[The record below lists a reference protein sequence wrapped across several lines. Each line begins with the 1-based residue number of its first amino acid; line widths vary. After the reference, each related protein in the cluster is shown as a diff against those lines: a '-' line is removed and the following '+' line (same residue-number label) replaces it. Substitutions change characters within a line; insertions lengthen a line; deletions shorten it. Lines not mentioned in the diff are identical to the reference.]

1 MNNKKQ
7 VYPTAAIK
15 GVPVAR
21 RVVVAP
27 KPVQKKVTAKP
38 KLVDAIDMISSK
50 ERDNTR
56 ANYQYTNHHE
66 VVLLQIV
73 APARTDVSE
82 HQKLTSQV
90 HEIVGRINGRFG
102 TLIVVP
108 IHHLD
113 RSLDFHALRASY
125 AVTDVT
131 LVASLRCST
140 IPWCWCYLGKSSE
153 KETVHNSDGKVGVG
167 PTNTEAP
174 GTGNGHGKTHVSNA
188 KSIKGHRKPSQ
199 SFIDVIELLL
209 EPICTCVPP
218 LKDDYYKI
226 LVIEEGL
233 VPVPLIGV
241 VAYKSYTPRV

>member
-7 VYPTAAIK
+7 VYPAAAVK

-21 RVVVAP
+21 RVAVAP

-38 KLVDAIDMISSK
+38 KLVDAIDMI
-50 ERDNTR
+50 N
-56 ANYQYTNHHE
+56 
-66 VVLLQIV
+66 
-73 APARTDVSE
+73 VSE

-90 HEIVGRINGRFG
+90 HEIVGRINGRFR
-102 TLIVVP
+102 TLTAVP

-113 RSLDFHALRASY
+113 QSLDFHTLRASY
-125 AVTDVT
+125 AVTDVA
-131 LVASLRCST
+131 LVASLRCIT
-140 IPWCWCYLGKSSE
+140 IRWCWCYLGKSSD
-153 KETVHNSDGKVGVG
+153 KETVQNSDGKVGVG

-174 GTGNGHGKTHVSNA
+174 STGNGHGKTHVSNA

-218 LKDDYYKI
+218 LKDDYYRI

-233 VPVPLIGV
+233 VPVPLIGA
-241 VAYKSYTPRV
+241 VASKSYTPRV